1 MSKTNTA
8 ATTQRAFR
16 LPHDVYARLT
26 EEENM
31 TAYLVQAL
39 REKFRRD
46 ALKKG
51 KSKEGAE

>member
-31 TAYLVQAL
+31 TAYLVEAL

-46 ALKKG
+46 AIKKA
-51 KSKEGAE
+51 KAE